1 MTTVLRVGMGDSYGI
16 RATVLASADFDP
28 SAPTGG
34 TFKVTKTDGT
44 TVNWTGVIASQSS
57 TAIELTYAFNASG
70 ADLDQIGTWTFWIQW
85 TVPGE
90 TPGPRT
96 EVDSFA
102 VKAASTP

>member
-28 SAPTGG
+28 MAPTGG
-34 TFKVTKTDGT
+34 VFKITKHDGT
-44 TVNWTGVIASQSS
+44 TVNWTGVIATQSALS
-57 TAIELTYAFNASG
+57 IELTYAFNVSG
-70 ADLDQIGTWTFWIQW
+70 LDLDQAGTWSFWIQW

-96 EVDSFA
+96 EVDRFA

>member
-1 MTTVLRVGMGDSYGI
+1 MTTVLRVGMGDSYGV
-16 RATVLASADFDP
+16 RATVHASADFDP

-34 TFKVTKTDGT
+34 TFKITKPDDT
-44 TVNWTGVIASQSS
+44 TVNWTGVIAAQSS
-57 TAIELTYAFNASG
+57 TSIELTYAFNANG
-70 ADLDQIGTWTFWIQW
+70 LDLDQIGTWTFWIQW